1 MLRRTIDTPVVRF
14 RMPIARHRL
23 LATVAWLVTV
33 GTLAWFG
40 LGSFAITVIA
50 WSAGLWVGAPLLLL
64 GLLIGLRSKRHAL
77 AGRRLA
83 IWIVGLG
90 LTLGTALALGKRVC
104 EWEVS
109 RAKAGG
115 QGIFQD
121 CQAHR
126 EREGHWPEN
135 LAALGKPV
143 PRLLRHARLQDG
155 SPSLWIEDPRF
166 LFGAWQYLP
175 GTNTWQ
181 FSD

>member
-1 MLRRTIDTPVVRF
+1 
-14 RMPIARHRL
+14 MPPARNCL
-23 LATVAWLVTV
+23 LATTVWLVTV

-50 WSAGLWVGAPLLLL
+50 LSASLWIGAPLLVVGLAL
-64 GLLIGLRSKRHAL
+64 GLARHRTGWRLVAAVLGLA
-77 AGRRLA
+77 
-83 IWIVGLG
+83 
-90 LTLGTALALGKRVC
+90 LTLGPALALGKRVC

-109 RAKAGG
+109 RARAGG
-115 QGIFQD
+115 QGVFQD

-126 EREGHWPEN
+126 ERVGHWPEN

-175 GTNTWQ
+175 DTHTWQ